1 MEDVWTKVMP
11 GNRLVR
17 FTYVDLPKGQAFL
30 TAQIA
35 EHAVV
40 YSVILGQAVDPF
52 NRESVE
58 HHFDY
63 EFQPIS
69 N

>member
-1 MEDVWTKVMP
+1 MQDVWTKVMP

-17 FTYVDLPKGQAFL
+17 FTYVDLPKGHAFL

-35 EHAVV
+35 AHAVV
-40 YSVILGQAVDPF
+40 YSVILDRAFDPF

-63 EFQPIS
+63 EFR
-69 N
+69 